1 MNLKGK
7 NFYSTVKTLLEFT
20 YGDKKEPSLQEMKS
34 FKLNDREK
42 QIVKAFAN
50 FTNANEKYSYR
61 NDMLDALRNGECYK
75 LVKEQMGE
83 YLDELYYNKEQLAID
98 KFVLSEFLQ
107 PYMNRSLFINLFIKN
122 PEIDA
127 KDITGLISTHE
138 NPPNPILP
146 NIVRALRRGSNYVN
160 VSFPYYMYYT
170 HKPDTNYKILE
181 ALLKYAIL
189 HELKD
194 TGYMRER
201 EMSERSKEHFKG
213 VFT

>member
-1 MNLKGK
+1 MNLRGK

-20 YGDKKEPSLQEMKS
+20 YKDQKEPSLQEIKS

-42 QIVKAFAN
+42 QIVESFAN
-50 FTNANEKYSYR
+50 FASSNKKYSYR
-61 NDMLDALRNGECYK
+61 QDMIDALVSSGGFK
-75 LVKEQMGE
+75 LIEKEMGKF
-83 YLDELYYNKEQLAID
+83 LDEIYYD
-98 KFVLSEFLQ
+98 KGQKGVDRFVGREFLQ
-107 PYMNRSLFINLFIKN
+107 PYMSRSLFVNLFIKN

-146 NIVRALRRGSNYVN
+146 NILKALRRGSNYVN
-160 VSFPYYMYYT
+160 VSFYYYIYYD
-170 HKPDTNYKILE
+170 HKHETNYKILE

>member
-7 NFYSTVKTLLEFT
+7 NFYNTVKTLLEFT
-20 YGDKKEPSLQEMKS
+20 YKDASEPSLQEIKS

-42 QIVKAFAN
+42 HIVKAFAN
-50 FTNANEKYSYR
+50 FTNTNKKYSYR
-61 NDMLDALRNGECYK
+61 NDMLDALRDGECYK

-160 VSFPYYMYYT
+160 VSFPYYMYFE
-170 HKPDTNYKILE
+170 HKPETNYKVLE
-181 ALLKYAIL
+181 VLLKYAIL
-189 HELKD
+189 HELKN

-201 EMSERSKEHFKG
+201 EMSEKSKEHFKG
-213 VFT
+213 IFQ